1 MAASESED
9 WLERRRSELERHAA
23 ILFLTAALTMMII
36 CGAIIVSGWFAGVMD
51 DRFENTFWAGA
62 ILGFLAVLTLGAA
75 AIPGGDND
83 QFEIRRMR
91 WLTRVGLVA
100 FIVAPCLCLGAMVA
114 DFYR

>member
-1 MAASESED
+1 MIRD
-9 WLERRRSELERHAA
+9 RLERS
-23 ILFLTAALTMMII
+23 AALLFATCAIVMAVII
-36 CGAIIVSGWFAGVMD
+36 GAIIVSGWFAGVMD

-62 ILGFLAVLTLGAA
+62 TLGFLAVLTLGAA

-100 FIVAPCLCLGAMVA
+100 FLIAPCLCLGAMVA

>member
-1 MAASESED
+1 MRD
-9 WLERRRSELERHAA
+9 RLERSATL
-23 ILFLTAALTMMII
+23 LFATCAMVMALI

-62 ILGFLAVLTLGAA
+62 ILAFFGVLTLGAA
-75 AIPGGDND
+75 AVPGGDND

-100 FIVAPCLCLGAMVA
+100 FLVAPCLCLGAMVA